1 MLRVEGKELR
11 MEEAME
17 ESVVFSWSDRFE
29 EQDNTEPLSF
39 DEIREVIAELR
50 F

>member
-1 MLRVEGKELR
+1 MYLLEAELR

-17 ESVVFSWSDRFE
+17 ERIEFAWSDQSDDSE
-29 EQDNTEPLSF
+29 NTEPLSF
-39 DEIREVIAELR
+39 DEISEVIAELR